1 MEKEK
6 PDPCSTEE
14 KKTRKRK
21 ECGIPDEHRCQRSDR
36 KKNWRC
42 RNARVNHIYC
52 QHHIDLTTKNYL
64 ARKERKKQHHLNSC
78 EENPKEG
85 KDSIAIDVSQ
95 AVGIS
100 KKLMNNM
107 CRIRNPEIA
116 QDITVPSDISDLN
129 ELLPTL
135 MVQAWNQELTP
146 AERHIL
152 GYLLPEGH
160 RNDSAVMSIFC
171 GGTSRFGIDRAG
183 MWCKSVCEGKENP
196 DAVLEREREL
206 KIFQSQYFKHLEEYH
221 EGFIAKAE
229 WFKRLW
235 SDTCNRDEQMF
246 SELLEKYKRDPT
258 FLK

>member
-1 MEKEK
+1 M
-6 PDPCSTEE
+6 D
-14 KKTRKRK
+14 
-21 ECGIPDEHRCQRSDR
+21 
-36 KKNWRC
+36 
-42 RNARVNHIYC
+42 A
-52 QHHIDLTTKNYL
+52 
-64 ARKERKKQHHLNSC
+64 
-78 EENPKEG
+78 
-85 KDSIAIDVSQ
+85 SQ

-100 KKLMNNM
+100 KK
-107 CRIRNPEIA
+107 
-116 QDITVPSDISDLN
+116 
-129 ELLPTL
+129 
-135 MVQAWNQELTP
+135 AWNQELTP

-160 RNDSAVMSIFC
+160 RDDSAVMSIFC
-171 GGTSRFGIDRAG
+171 GGTSRFGIGRAG

-206 KIFQSQYFKHLEEYH
+206 KIFQSQYFKDLEHH

-235 SDTCNRDEQMF
+235 SDTCNRDDQMF